1 MAHRALALAAL
12 FLLAAPACAERR
24 SDKSAIPAGAIAAAR
39 FSLPAGSRPH
49 DVAPAPDGKVW
60 YTAQRQ
66 GALGILDPKTGDVR
80 QVPLGPNSA
89 PHGVIQGPDGAAWI
103 TDGGQNAIVRY
114 DPRTEKIDVWKLPEE
129 VGYVNLNTGAFD
141 GDGIHWFTGQNG
153 IYGRL
158 DPKTGAIKVFKDV
171 DGRGPYGIAS
181 TPSGDVYYVSLAGSH
196 LARIDRVT
204 GEARLIEPPTPNQ
217 GARRVWSDSK
227 GNLWISEWNSGQ
239 LSRYTP
245 ESGAWRSWKLPGDKP
260 KAYAVYVDERDIVW
274 VSDFAANVTL
284 AFDPAA
290 ETWRPFQG
298 SAPDAN
304 VRQILGRPG
313 EVFLPE
319 SGTDRLV
326 ILYTGGKR

>member
-1 MAHRALALAAL
+1 MSPIRSLFFATAIAVSAAGT
-12 FLLAAPACAERR
+12 ACAAQPEQE
-24 SDKSAIPAGAIAAAR
+24 AAAVSNVR
-39 FSLPAGSRPH
+39 VFDLPKGARVH
-49 DVAPAPDGKVW
+49 DVAPAPDGTVW

-80 QVPLGPNSA
+80 QIPLGEGSA

-103 TDGGQNAIVRY
+103 TDSGQNAIVRY
-114 DPRTEKIDVWKLPEE
+114 DPKSGKIDIWKLPEDT
-129 VGYVNLNTGAFD
+129 GHVNLNTGAFD

-158 DPKTGAIKVFKDV
+158 DPRSGEMQIYKDP

-196 LARIDRVT
+196 LAKIDRKT
-204 GEARLIEPPTPNQ
+204 GAPTIIEPPTPDQ

-245 ESGAWRSWKLPGDKP
+245 SSGEWKSWKLPGEAP
-260 KAYAVYVDERDIVW
+260 KAYAVYVDERDMVW
-274 VSDFAANVTL
+274 VTDFSANATL
-284 AFDPAA
+284 AFDPRT
-290 ETWRPFQG
+290 EQWTPYPG
-298 SAPDAN
+298 SADGAN

-313 EVFLPE
+313 EVYLPE
-319 SGTDRLV
+319 SGTDRIMV
-326 ILYTGGKR
+326 VKTGAAN